1 MKSSRRFYVATAIFA
16 LIAPVYVSAPAQA
29 ALGVSA
35 ITSSPIQST
44 GGGGPVS
51 VNCNSPR
58 VVSSISSYS
67 YPFDGTSALS
77 QTSAS
82 CATLAADGLTISASG
97 SQTLGPYGGSSSGS
111 ITTVACSGD
120 GGNRVLVGARVYKT
134 ANGYTSGA
142 LLLCGTLPNG
152 GSRSY
157 ESTVIGTTSAST
169 EDLACNTGS
178 VVIGL
183 NLRYGGILDT
193 FGMNCAQLT
202 GSGQNITISTLGTSS
217 KTYPFSQALSMST
230 SGSLGSG
237 AITYAIS
244 AGGTATSCALS
255 NATSSATITA
265 ASSGTCFIRATIA
278 AGGGYEAGTS
288 SNATFTFNTAAQSA
302 LSLSSLSGSFG
313 TPLTLTTTGGSGG
326 GSVSYVYAAGTTTCS
341 LSGSTLTANDAGTC
355 LITATKAADA
365 NYSLV
370 VANQATVTFGVG
382 ITTATISFAPG
393 NLVYRQAKLI
403 TVVASAAGLVTF
415 RVAGKV
421 LPGCKNKIVSAGNS
435 FTTTCSYRP
444 SNRNYVK
451 VTATLVPTSASLTG
465 VVSESAVYL
474 VAGRTGARS

>member
-1 MKSSRRFYVATAIFA
+1 
-16 LIAPVYVSAPAQA
+16 
-29 ALGVSA
+29 
-35 ITSSPIQST
+35 
-44 GGGGPVS
+44 
-51 VNCNSPR
+51 
-58 VVSSISSYS
+58 
-67 YPFDGTSALS
+67 
-77 QTSAS
+77 
-82 CATLAADGLTISASG
+82 
-97 SQTLGPYGGSSSGS
+97 
-111 ITTVACSGD
+111 
-120 GGNRVLVGARVYKT
+120 
-134 ANGYTSGA
+134 
-142 LLLCGTLPNG
+142 
-152 GSRSY
+152 
-157 ESTVIGTTSAST
+157 
-169 EDLACNTGS
+169 
-178 VVIGL
+178 
-183 NLRYGGILDT
+183 
-193 FGMNCAQLT
+193 
-202 GSGQNITISTLGTSS
+202 
-217 KTYPFSQALSMST
+217 MST

-302 LSLSSLSGSFG
+302 LSLTSLSGSFG
-313 TPLTLTTTGGSGG
+313 TPLTLTTSGGSGG

-341 LSGSTLTANDAGTC
+341 LSGSTLTANAAGTC

-393 NLVYRQAKLI
+393 NLVYRQPKLI

-444 SNRNYVK
+444 SNRSFVK

-474 VAGRTGARS
+474 VGNRTGAR

>member
-1 MKSSRRFYVATAIFA
+1 MKTRGRFYVITAAFA
-16 LIAPVYVSAPAQA
+16 LIAPIFVSAPAQA

-44 GGGGPVS
+44 GGGGAAS
-51 VNCNSPR
+51 VICDSPR

-67 YPFDGTSALS
+67 FAFDGTSALS
-77 QTSAS
+77 QTTAS
-82 CATLAADGLTISASG
+82 CATLAADGLTISATG
-97 SQTLGPYGGSSSGS
+97 SQTLGPYGASSSGS
-111 ITTVACSGD
+111 ATTVACSTN
-120 GGNRVLVGARVYKT
+120 GGSRVLVGARVYKT
-134 ANGYTSGA
+134 ANGYTSGVQ
-142 LLLCGTLPNG
+142 LNCGTLPNG

-157 ESTVIGTTSAST
+157 EATVIGATSAST
-169 EDLACNTGS
+169 EELTCNTGS
-178 VVIGL
+178 VVVGL
-183 NLRYGGILDT
+183 NLRHGGILDT
-193 FGMNCAQLT
+193 FGMNCAALT

-217 KTYPFSQALSMST
+217 KTYPYSQALSMST
-230 SGSLGSG
+230 TGSLGSG
-237 AITYAIS
+237 AITYSIS

-255 NATSSATITA
+255 NATNTATITA
-265 ASSGTCFIRATIA
+265 ASNGTCFVKATIA
-278 AGGGYEAGTS
+278 AGGGYESGTS
-288 SNATFTFNTAAQSA
+288 QNATFTFNKAAQSA

-313 TPLTLTTTGGSGG
+313 TPLTLTTSGGSGG

-370 VANQATVTFGVG
+370 TASQATVTFGIG
-382 ITTATISFAPG
+382 ITTATITFAPG
-393 NLVYRQAKLI
+393 NLVFRQPKLI

-421 LPGCKNKIVSAGNS
+421 LPGCKNKVVSNANLL
-435 FTTTCSYRP
+435 TTTCSYKP

-474 VAGRTGARS
+474 VGNRTGTR